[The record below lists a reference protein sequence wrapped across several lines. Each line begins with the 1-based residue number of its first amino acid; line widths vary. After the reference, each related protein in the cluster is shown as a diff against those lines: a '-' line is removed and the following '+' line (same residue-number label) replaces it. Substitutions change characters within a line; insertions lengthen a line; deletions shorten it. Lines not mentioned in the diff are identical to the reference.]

1 MMSYRDYVQGLR
13 MLQGRGAPE
22 TRSDYELAERTLES
36 LRGAV
41 IGAGSNTWREAKER
55 YRLAR
60 RTFNSFPVPCQV
72 TLYHVAEPC
81 QNLGTNGACE
91 KCSETVKNV
100 MHNTCA
106 RYGIALG

>member
-1 MMSYRDYVQGLR
+1 MSYQSYCDGLR
-13 MLQGRGAPE
+13 LLQGDTEPR
-22 TRSDYELAERTLES
+22 TRSDYALAERTLES

-41 IGAGSNTWREAKER
+41 IGAGSNTWRQAKDR
-55 YRLAR
+55 YEVAR
-60 RTFNSFPVPCQV
+60 KRFREFPVPCQV

-100 MHNTCA
+100 MNHTLQVQ
-106 RYGIALG
+106 GIELG